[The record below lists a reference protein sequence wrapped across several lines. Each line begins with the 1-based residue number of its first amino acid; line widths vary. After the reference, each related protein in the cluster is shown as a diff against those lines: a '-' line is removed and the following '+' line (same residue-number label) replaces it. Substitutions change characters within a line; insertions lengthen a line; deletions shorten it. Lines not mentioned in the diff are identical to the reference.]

1 MICTCPSLKEGSLMD
16 EVSVRRSGF
25 SHLSGEEC
33 LKKTGRRAQTTFR
46 GERWPKTGWNLVLRG
61 SGEAR
66 EIVFKEGGI
75 LKLQNSCKSW
85 NEQGSCIQWQILI
98 NDPRMFNLEFTITL
112 PLFLL
117 FLSQLPPPIWDC
129 RSFCFSQIL
138 CSLTFLLTCHTS
150 IAISWISAELSAKV
164 RRKLEGN
171 SPNILSPQTYTLP
184 GSTHPSKSF
193 LEHSYARK
201 RHWNYHR

>member
-1 MICTCPSLKEGSLMD
+1 
-16 EVSVRRSGF
+16 
-25 SHLSGEEC
+25 
-33 LKKTGRRAQTTFR
+33 
-46 GERWPKTGWNLVLRG
+46 
-61 SGEAR
+61 
-66 EIVFKEGGI
+66 
-75 LKLQNSCKSW
+75 
-85 NEQGSCIQWQILI
+85 
-98 NDPRMFNLEFTITL
+98 MFNLEFTITL

-138 CSLTFLLTCHTS
+138 SSLTFLLTCHTS

-184 GSTHPSKSF
+184 GSTHPSHSF
-193 LEHSYARK
+193 LEHSYSFLERDIEIITSKHTAVI
-201 RHWNYHR
+201 HIQIGPGFWGLLEISVWNSLTLSQKLFKII